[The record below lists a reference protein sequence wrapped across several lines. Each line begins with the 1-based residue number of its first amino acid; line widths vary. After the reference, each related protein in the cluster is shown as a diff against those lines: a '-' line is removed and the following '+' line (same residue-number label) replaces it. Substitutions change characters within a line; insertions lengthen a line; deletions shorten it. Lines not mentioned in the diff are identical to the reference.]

1 VTSSLEKIENQMQSF
16 WDKLNGMEM
25 QKKKCFSQDSADQQS
40 EASARA
46 RVKRSIK
53 RGSSEE
59 DDTFNHKKINSERDV
74 KSKKIIKVSKEVDE
88 PGKAQTQRQM
98 NASRPERTE
107 KVESGIHMTDLGDDD
122 TTTSE
127 TIASETEITAESPE
141 EESVKP
147 PPKPLPAPRKRS
159 SLRCRVLSNIKFPT
173 LTDYILVLAKR
184 ILLIMLLMKSFYNI
198 SRLKSR
204 G

>member
-1 VTSSLEKIENQMQSF
+1 MQSF

-25 QKKKCFSQDSADQQS
+25 QKKKYFSQDSADQQS

-53 RGSSEE
+53 RVSSEE
-59 DDTFNHKKINSERDV
+59 DDTFNHKKINSECDV

-88 PGKAQTQRQM
+88 PGKAQMQRQM
-98 NASRPERTE
+98 NVSRPERTE

-122 TTTSE
+122 TTSE

-141 EESVKP
+141 EESIKP

-159 SLRCRVLSNIKFPT
+159 SLRCRVFSNIKFPT
-173 LTDYILVLAKR
+173 LTDYILVLLKR
-184 ILLIMLLMKSFYNI
+184 ILLIMLLMMSFYNI

>member
-1 VTSSLEKIENQMQSF
+1 MQSF

-46 RVKRSIK
+46 RVRRSIK
-53 RGSSEE
+53 RVSSEE

-74 KSKKIIKVSKEVDE
+74 KSKKFIKVSKEVEE

-122 TTTSE
+122 T
-127 TIASETEITAESPE
+127 
-141 EESVKP
+141 
-147 PPKPLPAPRKRS
+147 R
-159 SLRCRVLSNIKFPT
+159 
-173 LTDYILVLAKR
+173 
-184 ILLIMLLMKSFYNI
+184 LLKQ
-198 SRLKSR
+198 
-204 G
+204 

>member
-147 PPKPLPAPRKRS
+147 LPAPRKRS
-159 SLRCRVLSNIKFPT
+159 SLRCLVLSNIKFQT
-173 LTDYILVLAKR
+173 LTDYILVLLKR